1 MNKNKIITII
11 VILGILLLINTYMY
25 KIDEDKYIEIISKQQ
40 GTCFLENG
48 DCLHGERSHFNL
60 FFEILISL
68 LLFIIAIYLYFY
80 NEEELNIAKENAKTS
95 KIIAEI
101 KEKDVTNTAFEAFL
115 STFNSDEKK
124 ILKAIKENEGVQ
136 QSTLRFKT
144 DMSKA
149 TLSLILK
156 SLEERNYIKKEP
168 YKKTNKIYLIKKF

>member
-1 MNKNKIITII
+1 M
-11 VILGILLLINTYMY
+11 
-25 KIDEDKYIEIISKQQ
+25 
-40 GTCFLENG
+40 
-48 DCLHGERSHFNL
+48 
-60 FFEILISL
+60 
-68 LLFIIAIYLYFY
+68 FIIAIYLYFY